1 MQFRE
6 SLKLDGGVSDV
17 WKRASAVQDIPRY
30 WHGTRSLEVAEENGD
45 VVRVRVKFA
54 FGGWGEAA
62 ISVDEEKRAMTI
74 DYVTGPFTG
83 RQVIAVSDD
92 SVTTSWDV
100 KFRSIYRIASKWNE
114 GHFRSGTVHALERL
128 ARGSGGENVSTERQI
143 LAPFRPP

>member
-30 WHGTRSLEVAEENGD
+30 WHGTRSLEVVGEEGG
-45 VVRVRVKFA
+45 VVRVRLKFA
-54 FGGWGEAA
+54 FGGRGEAA

-83 RQVIAVSDD
+83 RQVIGVSDD
-92 SVTTSWDV
+92 SVSASWDV
-100 KFRSIYRIASKWNE
+100 KFRSVYRIAAKWNE

-128 ARGSGGENVSTERQI
+128 ARGSGGENVSSERQI
-143 LAPFRPP
+143 SAPFRPP